1 MGSWSM
7 KTLPSL
13 LGPGLRV
20 VFVGTEPG
28 GESLRT
34 RRRELIIVSDR
45 LGANVA

>member
-1 MGSWSM
+1 M

-28 GESLRT
+28 GETLRT
-34 RRRELIIVSDR
+34 RRLELIVVSDQ
-45 LGANVA
+45 LGTLVA

>member
-1 MGSWSM
+1 M

-28 GESLRT
+28 GEPLRT
-34 RRRELIIVSDR
+34 RKLELIVVSDQ
-45 LGANVA
+45 LGALVA